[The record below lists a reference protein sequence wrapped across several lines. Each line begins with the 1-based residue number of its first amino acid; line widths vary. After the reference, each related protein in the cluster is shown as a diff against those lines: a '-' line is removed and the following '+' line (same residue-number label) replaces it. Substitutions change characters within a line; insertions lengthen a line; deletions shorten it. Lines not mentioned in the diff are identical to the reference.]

1 MNTAGTSLT
10 GLILKNATF
19 VTIATFLLKGINFVF
34 HVFVVRRLGDD
45 RFGQYSIVLAFV
57 GIFQIF
63 AELGMS
69 QYVMREV
76 ARDRSKAQTLF
87 WNLVVLRVL
96 LALLAMVGI
105 PLAAVRVG
113 YSPELVL
120 GIFIYTVSFLLSAI
134 GMPLAALLTADER
147 LGYVSAIDVIAQ
159 IVFIIFG
166 SIFLFSGLGFIWLI
180 VASLISLLPR
190 ILIGAWALRYSAFRA
205 LPFQIDVRSWP
216 RLVRAGLPFGIISLM
231 LSIAFSIDT
240 VMLSQFASEEVVGWY
255 NVAYRLIFSLM
266 IFFGGFQTA
275 IVPSLSRVYV
285 NNPLEVQRWYHA
297 SVKMILLMSLP
308 ITVGG
313 MLTAFP
319 LIRFLYTEEFL
330 PAALALQIL
339 IWDVPVLMF
348 AAFCGDMTTIITEER
363 SAARIY
369 TINTIANVLLN
380 WLFIP
385 RFGLVGAALVTVV
398 TDVISAL
405 QFHFLL
411 RRKLNLPNMTW
422 VAVRISLASL
432 LMAIPVWFTINL
444 HLFVVILVGVVTYTV
459 LIFAFQ
465 VLTKQE
471 LALFRRALHRLGG
484 MLPTIKGVVR

>member
-1 MNTAGTSLT
+1 MNNNTQPSLT

-19 VTIATFLLKGINFVF
+19 VTVAAFLLKGINFVF
-34 HVFVVRRLGDD
+34 NVFVVRRLGDD

-69 QYVMREV
+69 QYVMREI
-76 ARDRSKAQTLF
+76 ARDRSKATSLF
-87 WNLVVLRVL
+87 WNLVALRVL
-96 LALLAMVGI
+96 LALLAMVAI
-105 PLAAVRVG
+105 PIAASRVG
-113 YSPELVL
+113 YSSELVL
-120 GIFIYTVSFLLSAI
+120 GIFIYTISFLLSAFSV
-134 GMPLAALLTADER
+134 PLASLLTADER
-147 LGYVSAIDVIAQ
+147 LGYLSVIDVLAQ
-159 IVFIIFG
+159 VVFILFG

-190 ILIGAWALRYSAFRA
+190 IIVGAWALRRTVFRS
-205 LPFQIDVRSWP
+205 LPFQIDIHLWPHLIRS
-216 RLVRAGLPFGIISLM
+216 GLPFGIISLM

-240 VMLSQFASEEVVGWY
+240 VMLSWVVPEEVVGWY
-255 NVAYRLIFSLM
+255 NVAYKLVFSLM

-285 NNPLEVQRWYHA
+285 NDPHEVQRWYRA
-297 SVKMILLMSLP
+297 SVKTIMLISLP
-308 ITVGG
+308 IAVGG

-319 LIRFLYTEEFL
+319 LIRFLYTDEYL

-398 TDVISAL
+398 TDVISAI
-405 QFHFLL
+405 QFHLL
-411 RRKLNLPNMTW
+411 LSRRLNLPNMIW
-422 VAVRISLASL
+422 VLVRIILAAA
-432 LMAIPVWFTINL
+432 LMAIPVWFARNL
-444 HLFVVILVGVVTYTV
+444 NLFVMVAIGMVTYAV
-459 LIFAFQ
+459 LILAFR
-465 VLTKQE
+465 VLTE
-471 LALFRRALHRLGG
+471 HDWALILRVLRRLRI
-484 MLPTIKGVVR
+484 LPAAPSVSE